1 MKPKKKVEQSGSRKM
16 VTKYRRNG
24 SARVMKGGDKKA
36 DFKRRATFRR
46 DGSLKRDVVRTPSE
60 FEVDR
65 EGYETPSKSVTR
77 YNRDGSVKST
87 RVKAKGRGVSDTPIR
102 RVNDKT
108 TFTKQGTVR
117 TNKKKTTYKRRMK

>member
-1 MKPKKKVEQSGSRKM
+1 MRPKKKVDQTGNRKM

-24 SARVMKGGDKKA
+24 SARVMKGKDK
-36 DFKRRATFRR
+36 DSDLKRRATFRR
-46 DGSLKRDVVRTPSE
+46 DGSLKRDVTRVPSG

-65 EGYETPSKSVTR
+65 EEYMTPSKSVTR
-77 YNRDGSVKST
+77 YT
-87 RVKAKGRGVSDTPIR
+87 REGRIKASKMKASGRGVSDTPIR

-108 TFTKQGTVR
+108 TFTKAGTVR